1 MGQVKVAREVID
13 SLNMNIPVVGLKK
26 NDKHN
31 TEELVGND
39 PIEII
44 NIDKKSN
51 LFLLLTKMQDEVHN
65 YTISYHKQIRSK
77 GALSS
82 ILDNIDGIGE
92 KRKKELLKKYKSIN
106 KMKEATKEE
115 LEEILPSN
123 VANNFYE
130 FLKEYE

>member
-1 MGQVKVAREVID
+1 
-13 SLNMNIPVVGLKK
+13 
-26 NDKHN
+26 
-31 TEELVGND
+31 
-39 PIEII
+39 
-44 NIDKKSN
+44 
-51 LFLLLTKMQDEVHN
+51 MQDEVHN

-123 VANNFYE
+123 VASNFYE